1 MNIYWDVGEAMS
13 EIIKIKARE
22 VLDSRGNPTVEVDVV
37 TENGIFRAMT
47 PSGASAGQH
56 EALELRDEDKSRYF
70 GKGTLKAVNNVN
82 KKIAPKLINLD
93 CRHQE
98 TIDNIMLK
106 LDGTD
111 NKDNFGA
118 NAVLPVSMAV
128 TKAGAAAKNLPI
140 YSYIGELFGVIP
152 HKLPVPMCNVI
163 NGGKHAGQE
172 NSIQEHMLMPTG
184 AKSFTEG
191 IRMISESYHHLA
203 KLLKE
208 KLGAGAIL
216 IGDEGGFAP
225 AQITNINDRLDLMLK
240 AVENAGYEGLMHIAL
255 DPASSEFF
263 YNGIYKVGK
272 NSYSGGE
279 MVDFY
284 VNLCKKYPII
294 SIEDGLAED
303 DWDSWVE
310 LTKKLGTEVQIV
322 GDDLFVTNTKRIQ
335 KGIELGAAN
344 SVLIKLNQ
352 IGSVTETLNAIK
364 MAHDQGWTA
373 VVSHRSGETEDNYI
387 ADLVVGTSCGQ
398 IKTGAPARS
407 DRNAKYNQLIRIE
420 EELGDEAEYPG
431 IDFRMDHLA

>member
-1 MNIYWDVGEAMS
+1 MS
-13 EIIKIKARE
+13 EILKVRARE

-37 TENGIFRAMT
+37 TGEGIFRAMT

-56 EALELRDEDKSRYF
+56 EALELRDGDKSRYF
-70 GKGTLKAVNNVN
+70 GKGTLKAVENVN
-82 KKIAPKLINLD
+82 KIIAPKLIGLD
-93 CRHQE
+93 PVAQG

-106 LDGTD
+106 LDGTE
-111 NKDNFGA
+111 NKDKLGA
-118 NAVLPVSMAV
+118 NTILPVSMAV
-128 TKAGAAAKNLPI
+128 TKAGAASKGLALFE
-140 YSYIGELFGVIP
+140 YIGEMFGVIP
-152 HKLPVPMCNVI
+152 HMLPVPMCNVI

-184 AKSFTEG
+184 AKCFSEG
-191 IRMISESYHHLA
+191 IRMVSESYHHLA
-203 KLLKE
+203 KLLKG
-208 KLGAGAIL
+208 KYGAGGVL

-225 AQITNINDRLDLMLK
+225 AQITDVNERLDLMLK
-240 AVENAGYEGLMHIAL
+240 AVANAGYDGEMKIAM

-263 YNGIYKVGK
+263 YDGTYKIGK
-272 NSYSGGE
+272 KSFSGGK

-284 VNLCKKYPII
+284 VDLCKKYPIV

-310 LTKKLGTEVQIV
+310 MTKKLGTKIQIV

-373 VVSHRSGETEDNYI
+373 VVSHRSGETEDNFI
-387 ADLVVGTSCGQ
+387 ADLVVGTSAGQ

-407 DRNAKYNQLIRIE
+407 DRNAKYNQLLRIE
-420 EELGDEAEYPG
+420 EEIGEDAEFPG
-431 IDFRMDHLA
+431 IDFRLDHLA